1 MKVQLAIAPGF
12 VTRARPRVAWG
23 ALAFAMLLMCAGAA
37 AAASGDRPE
46 QLAIA
51 IKLGETYLIQGVD
64 PSNRPEIHTISNPQA
79 LIVNQRA
86 DGAVLVL
93 GADPGVQSVQIVTT
107 DGRIENYIFTV
118 HSVTDPNHPLAA
130 VAAPAA
136 VSEALDDG
144 AGPVVDRGGSAI
156 VSSAANSPANAT
168 VQSPPPVLENPA
180 LSAPLRTQVT
190 PREYTANPPAIA
202 SPADDV
208 SHGAGGGLPDDAI
221 TLRFG
226 TSRLFKFEHRIRRIS
241 IADSEVADVEV
252 IDPHQLM
259 LIGLKPG
266 FTTLAVW
273 NDQGRYT
280 DCQVRV
286 AQSGREQVML
296 NVTVAELD
304 RTKIENQGIDLSA
317 ALTHYGVSLVGLPG
331 QVASTYS
338 NASTLT
344 SGSTVGGVLG
354 SGGTLI
360 PLLLSSNLTYALAA
374 QNSNIQTQSFFRF
387 LESNS
392 LARILAQPQ
401 LVANSGEEA
410 KFLSGGEIP
419 IVIAQAL
426 TTSIVF
432 KQFGTSVTFV
442 PTVIGKRDLELVVK
456 PEVSKPDPADG
467 VSLFG
472 FTVPAF
478 LTQRAETVVQMRDNQ
493 TLIIA
498 GLIERDR
505 SATVNKVPYLGDL
518 PYLGALF
525 RNTTFQDEKTELVM
539 SVTPTIVR
547 PIPDGGQVAYPQGAD
562 MTSAALRTVP
572 VNPPDASRP
581 RF

>member
-1 MKVQLAIAPGF
+1 MTIQPVTAAGF
-12 VTRARPRVAWG
+12 VTRAQPQVAFG
-23 ALAFAMLLMCAGAA
+23 ALAFAMLLICAGAA
-37 AAASGDRPE
+37 AASGARLE
-46 QLAIA
+46 RHSLAIR
-51 IKLGETYLIQGVD
+51 LGESYLITGVN
-64 PSNRPEIHTISNPQA
+64 PTNRPEIHTISNPHA
-79 LIVNQRA
+79 LIVNQQA

-93 GADPGVQSVQIVTT
+93 GADPGVQSVQVVTT
-107 DGRIENYIFTV
+107 DGRLANYIFTV
-118 HSVTDPNHPLAA
+118 HAIGDPSHPLAA

-136 VSEALDDG
+136 VSAALDDG
-144 AGPVVDRGGSAI
+144 AGPVADHGSAI
-156 VSSAANSPANAT
+156 VSSAANPDPNAMA
-168 VQSPPPVLENPA
+168 QAPPPALEDPVPPA
-180 LSAPLRTQVT
+180 PIRTQVT
-190 PREYTANPPAIA
+190 PLEYTANPPATVSA
-202 SPADDV
+202 ADADDV
-208 SHGAGGGLPDDAI
+208 AHGAGGGLPDDTI

-226 TSRLFKFEHRIRRIS
+226 TSRRFEFAQRIRRVS

-259 LIGLKPG
+259 LIGRKPG

-273 NDQGRYT
+273 NGQGRYT

-286 AQSGREQVML
+286 EQSGRQQVML

-304 RTKIENQGIDLSA
+304 RSKIEDQGIDLSA

-331 QVASTYS
+331 QVASPYT

-344 SGSTVGGVLG
+344 SGSTAAGVLG
-354 SGGTLI
+354 SGGAVI

-387 LESNS
+387 LETNS

-432 KQFGTSVTFV
+432 KQFGTSVTFI

-505 SATVNKVPYLGDL
+505 SAVVSKVPYLGDL

-525 RNTTFQDEKTELVM
+525 RNTSFQDEKTELVM

-547 PIPDGGQVAYPQGAD
+547 PIPDGGEVAYPEGAD
-562 MTSAALRTVP
+562 MTPAQLRTAP